1 MKRIGKKSS
10 KLQQIGP
17 MCPMESLGE
26 ISPWAIVALVSVG
39 LDVLKISGCFSVKA
53 VMAVA
58 VYIGGLLWLDRKQTS
73 TRIVKWMGGI
83 SHDKLT
89 RLLAD
94 DQWHSS
100 GLMLGLIKL
109 VQRIGHQGYLI
120 IDDTLLPR
128 PRSKKVQ
135 GAYWDFDH
143 SLRRNTY
150 GHRVVVI
157 LWSDGFWKIPVA
169 FSLWHKR
176 GFRPK
181 YRTKNEIART
191 LLRWVV
197 TKGIRPEYVTFDN
210 WYASKENM
218 KLIVQELGLEFVTR
232 LKSNCRL
239 NYQGQNLSA
248 RTIGRRLRRMVRP
261 YQFKDL
267 DVYARGS
274 VVRMEG
280 LGPVGFAVVKDD
292 LDEAGPSVYYLL
304 SSTPRLSTR
313 EIVRRY
319 KTRWAIEVW
328 FEHLKQYAGG
338 IAHQGRIQVSV
349 EHHLVFSML
358 ALLTMDWLRQGTN
371 ITIPEAKQIL
381 QRVVLFRTKEGRIA
395 IGTLQPALAED
406 METIDDVKEIIRH
419 QFNRLTPLK
428 INEKL
433 CA

>member
-1 MKRIGKKSS
+1 MNRIGKKSS

-26 ISPWAIVALVSVG
+26 ISPWAIVALVAVG
-39 LDVLKISGCFSVKA
+39 LDLLKLSGCFPVTAVK
-53 VMAVA
+53 AVA
-58 VYIGGLLWLDRKQTS
+58 VYIGGLLWLDRKQTT
-73 TRIVKWMGGI
+73 TRIVKWLGGV

-94 DQWHSS
+94 DHWQSS

-109 VQRIGHQGYLI
+109 IQKTGHPGRLI
-120 IDDTLLPR
+120 IDDTLFPR

-143 SLRRNTY
+143 SLKRNTF

-157 LWSDGFWKIPVA
+157 LWSDGFWKMPVA
-169 FSLWHKR
+169 FGLWHKE

-197 TKGIRPEYVTFDN
+197 VKGIRPEYVAFDN

-218 KLIVQELGLEFVTR
+218 KLIVKELGLEFVTR
-232 LKSNCRL
+232 LKSNCQL
-239 NYQGQNLSA
+239 NYQGRKCSA
-248 RTIGRRLRRMVRP
+248 LKLGRRLRREKRP
-261 YQFKDL
+261 YRFKDL
-267 DVYARGS
+267 DACARSS
-274 VVRMEG
+274 VVQMEG
-280 LGPVGFAVVKDD
+280 LGQVGFAVVKDD
-292 LDEAGPSVYYLL
+292 LDGAGPAVYYLL

-338 IAHQGRIQVSV
+338 IAYQGRIQVSV

-358 ALLTMDWLRQGTN
+358 ALLVMDWLRQGTN
-371 ITIPEAKQIL
+371 ITIPETKQLL
-381 QRVVLFRTKEGRIA
+381 QRVVLFRSKTGKMTL
-395 IGTLQPALAED
+395 GTLQPVLAED
-406 METIDDVKEIIRH
+406 LENIDDVKKIIRR

-428 INEKL
+428 INDSL

>member
-17 MCPMESLGE
+17 MCPIESLGE
-26 ISPWAIVALVSVG
+26 VSPWAIVALVSVG
-39 LDVLKISGCFSVKA
+39 LELLKISGCFPVRAIK
-53 VMAVA
+53 AVA

-73 TRIVKWMGGI
+73 TRIVKWLGGI

-89 RLLAD
+89 RLLSD
-94 DQWHSS
+94 DQWRCSV
-100 GLMLGLIKL
+100 LMLGLIKL
-109 VQRIGHQGYLI
+109 VSIIGRQGYLI
-120 IDDTLLPR
+120 IDDTLIPR

-135 GAYWDFDH
+135 GAYWDYDH
-143 SLRRNTY
+143 GLKRNIY

-157 LWSDGFWKIPVA
+157 LWSDGFWRIPVG

-176 GFRPK
+176 GVRSK

-191 LLRWVV
+191 LLKWVV
-197 TKGIRPEYVTFDN
+197 AQGIRPEYVTFDN

-218 KLIVQELGLEFVTR
+218 RLIVKELGLEFVTR

-239 NYQGQNLSA
+239 NYQGRNLSA
-248 RTIGRRLRRMVRP
+248 RTIGRRLRQGIRP
-261 YQFKDL
+261 YKFKKL

-274 VVRMEG
+274 VVQMEG
-280 LGPVGFAVVKDD
+280 LGRVGFAVVKDD
-292 LDEAGPSVYYLL
+292 LDGAGLSVWYLL
-304 SSTPRLSTR
+304 SSASCLSTR

-338 IAHQGRIQVSV
+338 VAHQGRILASV

-358 ALLTMDWLRQGTN
+358 ALLTMDWLRQGTD
-371 ITIPEAKQIL
+371 ITIPEVKQIL
-381 QRVVLFRTKEGRIA
+381 QRVVLFRTKEGKMS
-395 IGTLQPALAED
+395 IGTLQPALAERL
-406 METIDDVKEIIRH
+406 ESLDDVKEIIRH
-419 QFNRLTPLK
+419 QFNRLTALK
-428 INEKL
+428 ISEDL

>member
-1 MKRIGKKSS
+1 MSKIGKKSS

-26 ISPWAIVALVSVG
+26 ISPWAIVALVLVG
-39 LDVLKISGCFSVKA
+39 LEALKISGCFPAKA
-53 VMAVA
+53 VKAVA

-73 TRIVKWMGGI
+73 TRIVKRLGGI

-100 GLMLGLIKL
+100 VLMLSLIKL
-109 VQRIGHQGYLI
+109 IQRINHKGYLI

-143 SLRRNTY
+143 SLKRNTY

-169 FSLWHKR
+169 FSLWHKQ
-176 GFRPK
+176 GFQPK

-191 LLRWVV
+191 LLKWVV
-197 TKGIRPEYVTFDN
+197 AQGVRPEYVTFDN

-218 KLIVQELGLEFVTR
+218 KLIIKELGLEFVTR

-239 NYQGQNLSA
+239 NYQGRNLSA
-248 RTIGRRLRRMVRP
+248 RTIGRRLRRAVRP

-274 VVRMEG
+274 IVRMEG
-280 LGPVGFAVVKDD
+280 IGRVGFVVVKDD
-292 LDEAGPSVYYLL
+292 LDGAGPSVWYLL
-304 SSTPRLSTR
+304 SSTPWLSTR

-358 ALLTMDWLRQGTN
+358 VLLIMDWLRQRTTM
-371 ITIPEAKQIL
+371 TIPEVKQTL
-381 QRVVLFRTKEGRIA
+381 QRVVLFRTKEGKMA

-406 METIDDVKEIIRH
+406 METIDDVKEIIRT
-419 QFNRLTPLK
+419 QFNQLTPLK